1 MTEPEKRSS
10 RVPGLYR
17 LSVEERLEQL
27 RLFGDLDDADLAV
40 LRGLDPR
47 RLAQCDKMIENV
59 AGIFHLPVG
68 IAANFRIDGLDRLLP
83 FVIEEPSVVAASSN
97 AAKLLRGGPGIT
109 TEATEALMI
118 GQIQLCDVPDLGL
131 ARAALLEASPRLI
144 AMANDQNPRHVARGG
159 GARRVDIRTFEDTAI
174 GPMIVVH
181 LVVDVCD
188 AMGANLING
197 MVEALAPTCEELTG
211 GQAYLRILSNLAD
224 ERLVHA
230 RGRVPLAALARP
242 DLGWSGEEV
251 ADRVVRASVFAEVD
265 PYRAAT
271 HNKGIMNGVDAFLLA
286 TGQDWR
292 AVEAGAHAYAARDG
306 RYTALA
312 TWRREGEFL
321 TGRITLPMQVGVVG
335 GVVNVHPVVKVLH
348 KLLDLRSATDVGRM
362 AVSAGLAQNLAAI
375 LALATEGIQRGHM
388 SLHARNIAAAAGA
401 DSHQI
406 DSIVAEMIRRR
417 TINHDAAASILEEAR
432 AADAPAVS
440 ADQAMSL
447 EQLRAVRDAIWPAIE
462 KLLGDVLPKS
472 SGAEPATG
480 TLSELVWYQL
490 GTGGKRLRAVIP
502 ILVAE
507 AFDAD
512 RAGHV
517 PFAAALELLHN
528 AMLVH
533 DDAEARVRVRRGQD
547 TLWVRYGLDQAI
559 TCGDGMQFAAL
570 ACIERLDKPPELI
583 CAVTRLLAR
592 RMMRVTEAQVLA
604 KRHATALDAWLDTTR
619 DRTGGLFALAIA
631 GAAQLTGA
639 SDATVAS
646 LEKIGGQLGVIFQIQ
661 DELLDLVGNEPGGFR
676 GASIADGKPGLL
688 VAHCLDH
695 ASPQDAADLQRI
707 LGKPRRDTSLADIAH
722 AMALLESNGSLACA
736 IDILQRYEAEVEE
749 AARELGQPRLEHLV
763 RGIGA
768 IFLSPLFTRFEG

>member
-1 MTEPEKRSS
+1 MTDTPRRSS

-17 LSVEERLEQL
+17 LPVEERLEQL

-40 LRGLDPR
+40 LRGLDGR
-47 RLAQCDKMIENV
+47 RLAQADKMIENV
-59 AGIFHLPVG
+59 AGLFHLPIG
-68 IAANFRIDGLDRLLP
+68 IAANFRIDGEDRLLP

-97 AAKLLRGGPGIT
+97 AAKLLRGGSGIV

-118 GQIQLCDVPDLGL
+118 GQIQLCDVPDVAA
-131 ARAALLEASPRLI
+131 ARAALLEAAPRLV
-144 AMANDQNPRHVARGG
+144 ALANEQNPRHVARGG
-159 GARRVDIRTFEDTAI
+159 GARRVDVRTFEDTAI
-174 GPMIVVH
+174 GPMVVVH

-188 AMGANLING
+188 AMGANLVNG
-197 MVEALAPTCEELTG
+197 MVEALAPSCEELSG

-230 RGRVPLAALARP
+230 RGKVPLSALARE

-312 TWRREGEFL
+312 TWRREGDHL

-348 KLLDLRSATDVGRM
+348 KLLRVRSANDVGRM
-362 AVSAGLAQNLAAI
+362 AASAGLAQNLAAI

-401 DSHQI
+401 DDGQI
-406 DSIVAEMIRRR
+406 DVIVAEMIRRR
-417 TINHDAAASILEEAR
+417 TISHAAATSILAEAR
-432 AADAPAVS
+432 AAGSAEAPA
-440 ADQAMSL
+440 MTL
-447 EQLRAVRDAIWPAIE
+447 EALRGVRDAIWPSIE
-462 KLLGDVLPKS
+462 KLL
-472 SGAEPATG
+472 AEVVPRDAGGG
-480 TLSELVWYQL
+480 TLGEMIWYQL

-507 AFDAD
+507 AAGDD
-512 RAGHV
+512 RAGHI

-533 DDAEARVRVRRGQD
+533 DDAEARVRTRRGRD

-559 TCGDGMQFAAL
+559 NCGDGMQFAAL
-570 ACIERLDKPPELI
+570 ACIERLEKPPELV

-592 RMMRVTEAQVLA
+592 RMMRVAEAQVLA
-604 KRHATALDAWLDTTR
+604 KSHQTALDAWLDATR

-639 SDATVAS
+639 SDDVVQG
-646 LEKIGGQLGVIFQIQ
+646 LERIGGQLGVVFQIQ

-695 ASPQDAADLQRI
+695 ASPKDAADLQRI
-707 LGKPRRDTSLADIAH
+707 LGKPRRETSLADIAH
-722 AMALLESNGSLACA
+722 AMALLESNGSLARA
-736 IDILQRYEAEVEE
+736 IELLQRYEADVQ
-749 AARELGQPRLEHLV
+749 AAAHALGQPRLEQLV
-763 RGIGA
+763 RGIGD
-768 IFLSPLFTRFEG
+768 IFLSPLYTRFEG